1 MGLAAW
7 LDPAFYRW
15 AAWFWLNS
23 LAPGWAETN
32 HEACRQLAWL
42 SMQCRHQIYSSY
54 IYLAFILM
62 PTTLYKTC
70 SSALQGGGGGRVRG
84 AGGDEPDRGGDSQD
98 VPQPA

>member
-1 MGLAAW
+1 MVVGLAAW

-42 SMQCRHQIYSSY
+42 SMQCR
-54 IYLAFILM
+54 
-62 PTTLYKTC
+62 
-70 SSALQGGGGGRVRG
+70 RG
-84 AGGDEPDRGGDSQD
+84 LDI
-98 VPQPA
+98 